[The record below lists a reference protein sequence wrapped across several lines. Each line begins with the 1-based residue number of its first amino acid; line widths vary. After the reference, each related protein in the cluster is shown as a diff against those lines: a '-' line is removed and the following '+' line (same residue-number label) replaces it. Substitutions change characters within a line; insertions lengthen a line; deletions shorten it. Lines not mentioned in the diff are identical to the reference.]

1 MFFKIYELADSLVMD
16 GAQNL
21 VYYPPEFVDVQ
32 TVLGIS
38 RHELNMKTISIDLL
52 GQEFQPKRKSIMQRG
67 KKSTYQGK
75 SGKILKVEILRGVF
89 MEYKDILPSIDLARS
104 ERPVSFLSKN
114 VEFNNTAFA
123 MTIK

>member
-38 RHELNMKTISIDLL
+38 RHELNMKTISVDLL

>member
-1 MFFKIYELADSLVMD
+1 MD